1 MSSSPS
7 SPSAAARGDSPRKP
21 KRTQAV
27 LTVLETQWLS
37 PHLVRVV
44 AGGPGFGEVQ
54 ECHATDMY
62 AKLLFAK
69 PELGLVPPY
78 DLPALK
84 DTLPAEDRPA
94 KRTYTIR
101 WLDTETRR
109 LAIDF
114 VVHGEEGIAGPWA
127 AKAAPGDPLVLMGP
141 SGNWTPDAQADWHLF
156 AGDDSALPAIAAS
169 IEALAPDAVG
179 HVYLE
184 VDSTAE
190 ILDLAHPEGL
200 ELHWLLRDGRTAGT
214 TTLLADA
221 VAAGPWPEGRVDV
234 FAHGERGAM
243 KALRDILFKDRALAR
258 SQVSLSGY
266 WAYGREEDTFQAE
279 KKEPIGKILDD

>member
-1 MSSSPS
+1 MSSSL
-7 SPSAAARGDSPRKP
+7 SPSPSDAPRKP
-21 KRTQAV
+21 RRPQAV
-27 LTVLETQWLS
+27 LTVVETRWLS

-44 AGGPGFGEVQ
+44 AGGPGFSDLQ

-62 AKLLFAK
+62 AKVLFAR

-78 DLPALK
+78 DLAALK
-84 DTLPAEDRPA
+84 DQLPKDDRPV

-101 WLDTETRR
+101 WLDEASQR

-114 VVHGEEGIAGPWA
+114 VVHGESGIAGPWA
-127 AKAAPGDPLVLMGP
+127 ARAVPGDTLVLMGP
-141 SGNWTPDAQADWHLF
+141 SGKWSPDTDADWHLF

-179 HVYLE
+179 HAYLE
-184 VDSTAE
+184 VDSAAE
-190 ILDLAHPEGL
+190 ILDLVHPEGL
-200 ELHWLLRDGRTAGT
+200 ELHWLLRDGRQAGT

-221 VAAGPWPEGRVDV
+221 VASGPWPEGRVDAFV
-234 FAHGERGAM
+234 HGERGSM
-243 KALRDILFKDRALAR
+243 KALRDILFKGRGLER

-279 KKEPIGKILDD
+279 KLEPIGKILDD